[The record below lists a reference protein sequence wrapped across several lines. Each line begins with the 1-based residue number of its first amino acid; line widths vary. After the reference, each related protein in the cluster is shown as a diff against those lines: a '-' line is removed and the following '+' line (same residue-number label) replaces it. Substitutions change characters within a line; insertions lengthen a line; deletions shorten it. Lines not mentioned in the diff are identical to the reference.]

1 MNNNKNYIPLTDT
14 QMAAGHEDSIFR
26 ITQTN
31 HTLLLIVVLFIA
43 CVRIK
48 QKLKTPSQFDT
59 DTEQNKKK
67 KTKKERKKEYA
78 DKDLHA

>member
-1 MNNNKNYIPLTDT
+1 MNNNNNYIPLTDT

-43 CVRIK
+43 WILEK
-48 QKLKTPSQFDT
+48 KLKKIRNAFRIRHAHET
-59 DTEQNKKK
+59 NKRK
-67 KTKKERKKEYA
+67 KTE
-78 DKDLHA
+78 